1 MWPIA
6 WNPEGGEV
14 AHCLDQNWWG
24 MWPITWGP
32 DVELHTILEDPDSKP
47 LQGEEDASL
56 GRRSSQRMQKAL
68 GEPVW
73 DHAGAGC
80 PGSSGSKLK
89 QARESHGPL
98 ARRQTGIHTHK
109 RRDLPGHTQ
118 PAAPRQEQVKPR

>member
-1 MWPIA
+1 MLGILRVARWPIV
-6 WNPEGGEV
+6 WTKTGGG
-14 AHCLDQNWWG
+14 C
-24 MWPITWGP
+24 GP
-32 DVELHTILEDPDSKP
+32 LLGVLMLSYTQFWKILTASPC
-47 LQGEEDASL
+47 EERKTRPL
-56 GRRSSQRMQKAL
+56 GRRSSQRMQKAP